1 MCTEQGVN
9 VKRSV
14 RIILE
19 ATIYLDIFGKL
30 MKSNKQKTPFHIRIR
45 LVYHII
51 SIDIKT

>member
-9 VKRSV
+9 VKWSV

-30 MKSNKQKTPFHIRIR
+30 MKSNKQKTLFHIR

-51 SIDIKT
+51 SIDIET